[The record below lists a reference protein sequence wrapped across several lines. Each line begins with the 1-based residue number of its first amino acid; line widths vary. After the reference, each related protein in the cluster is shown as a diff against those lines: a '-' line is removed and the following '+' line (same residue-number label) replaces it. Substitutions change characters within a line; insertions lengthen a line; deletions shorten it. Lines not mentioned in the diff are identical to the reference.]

1 MKSNSRKF
9 GRILLI
15 TLLLLTTGL
24 LSLTASSGRTGS
36 GSRPQDLQVIA
47 ENQGPISLTSAVT
60 RVTLKPTASG
70 NLKNYFTS
78 RLDQMPLNRR
88 IYVVVDGLR
97 TTDQPGV
104 LYWLYLDLPAN
115 QKPSGNKSEHA
126 VGSLN
131 FYNAPGDDA
140 GGSAIKDTRF
150 FSFDITETLKKLRA
164 QNRLSDE
171 TTLTII
177 ASGTP
182 AANSNPRVGRIRV
195 IEQ

>member
-9 GRILLI
+9 GRISLI

-24 LSLTASSGRTGS
+24 LSLTPSSGRTS
-36 GSRPQDLQVIA
+36 SRPQDLQVIA
-47 ENQGPISLTSAVT
+47 ENESPISLTSAVT

-70 NLKNYFTS
+70 SLTS
-78 RLDQMPLNRR
+78 RLEQLPLNRR
-88 IYVVVDGLR
+88 IYVVADGLR
-97 TTDQPGV
+97 TSDQPGV

-115 QKPSGNKSEHA
+115 QKPTGNKSEHA

-131 FYNAPGDDA
+131 FYNALGDDA
-140 GGSAIKDTRF
+140 GSAVKDTRF
-150 FSFDITETLKKLRA
+150 FSYDISETLKKLRA
-164 QNRLSDE
+164 QGRLSDE

-182 AANSNPRVGRIRV
+182 AANANPRVGRIRV

>member
-24 LSLTASSGRTGS
+24 LSLTPSSGRTS
-36 GSRPQDLQVIA
+36 SRHEDLQVIA
-47 ENQGPISLTSAVT
+47 ENEGPISLTSPVT
-60 RVTLKPTASG
+60 RVTLKSTASG
-70 NLKNYFTS
+70 NLKNYLTS

-97 TTDQPGV
+97 TSDQPGV

-131 FYNAPGDDA
+131 FYNALGDDA
-140 GGSAIKDTRF
+140 GSAIKDTRF
-150 FSFDITETLKKLRA
+150 FSYDISETLKKLRA
-164 QNRLSDE
+164 QGRLSDE

-177 ASGTP
+177 ASETP

>member
-1 MKSNSRKF
+1 MKSMSRKF

-24 LSLTASSGRTGS
+24 LSLITISGQTEA
-36 GSRPQDLQVIA
+36 GSRPEDLQVIA
-47 ENQGPISLTSAVT
+47 ENEGPIPLSSAVT
-60 RVTLKPTASG
+60 RLTLKPTAIG
-70 NLKNYFTS
+70 NLKNHLIS
-78 RLDQMPLNRR
+78 RLDQMSGDRR
-88 IYVVVDGLR
+88 IYVVVEDLR
-97 TTDQPGV
+97 ASDQPGV
-104 LYWLYLDLPAN
+104 LFWLYLDLPAN
-115 QKPSGNKSEHA
+115 QKPIGNKSEHV

-140 GGSAIKDTRF
+140 AGSAIKDARF
-150 FSFDITETLKKLRA
+150 FSYDITDTLKKLRA
-164 QNRLSDE
+164 QQRLSDE

-195 IEQ
+195 VEQ